1 MIADGKMFWA
11 AFWGRK
17 ENKKFLLASL
27 KSLNLTF
34 NKIPVAG

>member
-1 MIADGKMFWA
+1 MIADGKIFWA

-27 KSLNLTF
+27 KSLNNLTKF
-34 NKIPVAG
+34 Q